1 MSIHNQPRFWL
12 RVRKEYITDN
22 FDNLVAYLRAYTYS
36 GMPDANPDYDA
47 TVKCMEELAEDY
59 AERIRRT
66 PLFSPLPDDL
76 DVRQLIRLF
85 MATVLARRKA
95 GTTPHRLIASL
106 AELLMKGEVKLG
118 DKDLESVYAI
128 VLSCILQ
135 RELSSTY
142 FSWNDVA
149 NPDTSAELLALKFAG
164 MKFIVSPTSPGR
176 YLEHKGLLIVPP
188 AAEPLIG
195 IDNLARFSRLH
206 ADRQLSEQLS
216 LPGLMK
222 VEVSKK
228 DWEKISDFETLYK
241 ATANLMT
248 RQSQMVPSAEKKL
261 KEYDMQDEFIIR
273 ITDKTGFKI
282 TAETVDPAYNK
293 RAGKLQ
299 INMPDMRPD
308 FYNVSS
314 CLQPGV
320 YLRAMLAE
328 DDNYTFEI
336 RDAFENFYRENAA
349 TYAGEKTLA
358 RYLCDYPNGK
368 QFVTMEGVR
377 VGIDKSKFSG
387 LSEEMAEMVDDAI
400 TDKLPI
406 LIKFY
411 VKAPDIKKEFFT
423 IYADFDTQ
431 DPMIVSDPRDED
443 WFEIKDADRAM
454 TEAFIASATTEAA
467 EFETG
472 STQSALL
479 KTEPELCYPLA
490 AVIRRFLKEGVED
503 CGERLGYATCAAMIC
518 RIANH
523 PEEYDFFEYERRF
536 IYSEVEFARNRELTP
551 PARPKTLEG
560 VEEVD
565 LKSRVIEILRG
576 YKKKIPAKGTGRETP
591 IISARENDIADK
603 IGALVSAS
611 NNLIEIM
618 DDSELNSIKLAI
630 VRTLGVED
638 EYVSL
643 LDERTFYGNES
654 ASLEFKMSA
663 VFPPANRRRYASA
676 VADPKIQQWAIIKAV
691 CGFLNTRSGG
701 ELIIG
706 VRDTGYAC
714 GLDDDMAALAR
725 AGLISAPEIDRYR
738 TYLQCILDSAFKVSD
753 SKILSSDI
761 ARSTITYLPETN
773 AEGLT
778 VMRIKILPYRDGIV
792 ELAASADE
800 RPQGIE
806 NSYLR
811 LSGRTV
817 PLTESLKRDIS
828 RYKTPPESGS

>member
-1 MSIHNQPRFWL
+1 MSVHNQPRFWL

-22 FDNLVAYLRAYTYS
+22 FENLVAYLRAYTYS
-36 GMPDANPDYDA
+36 GVPDANPDFDA
-47 TVKCMEELAEDY
+47 TVNCMEELAEDY
-59 AERIRRT
+59 AERIRHT
-66 PLFSPLPDDL
+66 PLFSPLPDEL
-76 DVRQLIRLF
+76 DIRLMIRLF
-85 MATVLARRKA
+85 MATILARRKA
-95 GTTPHRLIASL
+95 GITPHRLIASL
-106 AELLMKGEVKLG
+106 AELLMKGEVRLG
-118 DKDLESVYAI
+118 DKDLEAVYSI

-135 RELSSTY
+135 RDLTTTY

-149 NPDTSAELLALKFAG
+149 NPDTSVELLALKFAG
-164 MKFIVSPTSPGR
+164 MKFVVSKNAPGR
-176 YLEHKGLLIVPP
+176 YLEHKGLLVIPP
-188 AAEPLIG
+188 AGEPVIG
-195 IDNLARFSRLH
+195 IDNLARFNRLNTEH
-206 ADRQLSEQLS
+206 QLMEQLT

-261 KEYDMQDEFIIR
+261 REYDMQDEFLIR

-282 TAETVDPAYNK
+282 TAETVDPAYRK
-293 RAGKLQ
+293 ITGKLQ
-299 INMPDMRPD
+299 INMPEMRPD

-320 YLRAMLAE
+320 YLRAMIAE
-328 DDNYTFEI
+328 DANYTFEI
-336 RDAFENFYRENAA
+336 RDAFENFYRHNAA

-368 QFVTMEGVR
+368 EFITMDGIR
-377 VGIDKSKFSG
+377 VGIDKSKLTG
-387 LSEEMAEMVDDAI
+387 LSEEMAEMVEDAI

-411 VKAPDIKKEFFT
+411 VKAPDINKEFFT
-423 IYADFDTQ
+423 IYADFDNEE
-431 DPMIVSDPRDED
+431 PMIISDPHDED
-443 WFEIKDADRAM
+443 WFEIKDADCAM
-454 TEAFIASATTEAA
+454 TEAFIASATAEAA
-467 EFETG
+467 EFEVERA
-472 STQSALL
+472 QSALL
-479 KTEPELCYPLA
+479 RAEPELCYPLA
-490 AVIRRFLKEGVED
+490 AVIRRFLKEGVVD

-518 RIANH
+518 RIVNH

-536 IYSEVEFARNRELTP
+536 IYSEVEFARNREITHP
-551 PARPKTLEG
+551 SRPKTLEG
-560 VEEVD
+560 VVEVER
-565 LKSRVIEILRG
+565 KSKVIDILRG
-576 YKKKIPAKGTGRETP
+576 YKKKIPAKGKGRETT
-591 IISARENDIADK
+591 IMSTHGNDIVDK

-638 EYVSL
+638 EYIPL

-654 ASLEFKMSA
+654 VSLEFKMSA
-663 VFPPANRRRYASA
+663 VFPPANRRRYTSA

-706 VRDTGYAC
+706 VRDTGYAN
-714 GLDDDMAALAR
+714 GLDDDMVALAR
-725 AGLISAPEIDRYR
+725 AGLIAAPEIDRYR
-738 TYLQCILDSAFKVSD
+738 TYLQCILDSAFKVAD
-753 SKILSSDI
+753 GKTLSSDI

-773 AEGLT
+773 PEGLT
-778 VMRIKILPYRDGIV
+778 VMRIKILPYSDGIV

-817 PLTESLKRDIS
+817 PLTESLRREIN
-828 RYKTPPESGS
+828 RYKTPPANRE